1 MLIFDHLPEVR
12 MRISMLF
19 LVLVLLGSSAQA
31 QEAVAILKTVSG
43 HVWVIR
49 DDDRISATPGME
61 LLEADLLG
69 TDADG
74 SAGVSFMDGSRVSL
88 GPDSAME
95 ISSFRFAPKDKDY
108 AFQVYFKKGTA
119 VYSSGKIGKLA
130 PEAVRFRTPQAVLG
144 IRGTTFLV
152 RVQ

>member
-1 MLIFDHLPEVR
+1 
-12 MRISMLF
+12 MRISLLF
-19 LVLVLLGSSAQA
+19 LVLVLLGPPVQA

-43 HVWVIR
+43 QVWVVR
-49 DDDRISATPGME
+49 DDDHISATPGME

-88 GPDSAME
+88 GPDSEME
-95 ISSFRFAPKDKDY
+95 ICSFRFAPKDKDY
-108 AFQVYFKKGTA
+108 DFHVYFQKGTA

-144 IRGTTFLV
+144 IRGTRFLV